1 MIKYLKVK
9 GRVQG
14 VGYRYFTLQ
23 NARELG
29 LTGWVKN
36 MHDGSVEAVLAGP
49 EQQVAEMIEKLKA
62 GPFSAR
68 VSAIEEQDTD
78 LQEEDFQDFRIR

>member
-1 MIKYLKVK
+1 MLKHLK
-9 GRVQG
+9 IRGRVQG

-29 LTGWVKN
+29 VNGWVKN
-36 MHDGSVEAVLAGP
+36 MRDGTVEAVLAGP
-49 EQQVAEMIEKLKA
+49 DRKVGGLIEKLKS

-68 VSAIEEQDTD
+68 VSSIEELETD
-78 LQEEDFQDFRIR
+78 QQEGNFQDFRIR

>member
-1 MIKYLKVK
+1 MLKYLKIR

-29 LTGWVKN
+29 VAGWVKN
-36 MHDGSVEAVLAGP
+36 MRDGSVEVVLSGSK
-49 EQQVAEMIEKLKA
+49 EQVGRMIERLKE

-68 VSAIEEQDTD
+68 VSAIEEMETD
-78 LQEEDFQDFRIR
+78 HREDDFQDFRIR

>member
-1 MIKYLKVK
+1 MVKHLKIT

-23 NARELG
+23 NARERG
-29 LTGWVKN
+29 VTGWVKN
-36 MHDGSVEAVLAGP
+36 MRDGSVEALLAGP
-49 EQQVAEMIEKLKA
+49 KEQVVELIEKLKA

-68 VSAIEEQDTD
+68 VSAIEELETD
-78 LQEEDFQDFRIR
+78 QREEDFQDFKIR

>member
-1 MIKYLKVK
+1 MIKYLKIS

-29 LTGWVKN
+29 VMGCVKN
-36 MHDGSVEAVLAGP
+36 MRDGSVEAVLAGP
-49 EQQVAEMIEKLKA
+49 DDQVNEMIEKMKR
-62 GPFSAR
+62 GPFSAK
-68 VSAIEEQDTD
+68 VATIEELDSDQK
-78 LQEEDFQDFRIR
+78 EEDFQDFRIR